1 LRVSFDDPEKGMTEI
16 PFATRDTP
24 EAVKRAIA
32 EQARRRQS
40 AAAARGEPGEEKRG
54 GLFGWLRRG

>member
-1 LRVSFDDPEKGMTEI
+1 MTEI